1 MRILVIED
9 DENKRSQLVAFL
21 GEVIEAASIQIAKS
35 LQTALKKINKETF
48 DLILLDMTLPT
59 FDIAVDEDGG
69 RPRIYGG
76 REILRQMERNGINT
90 PVIMVT
96 QFDRFGKGADSLTLK
111 ELDSQLQIA
120 HSRNYTGAVF
130 YNPAVESWKPNL
142 RELIAR
148 SIKAGGR

>member
-21 GEVIEAASIQIAKS
+21 QEAIEASSIQIAKS
-35 LQTALKKINKETF
+35 LQRALRKISKETF

-59 FDIAVDEDGG
+59 FDIAVEEDGG

-76 REILRQMERNGINT
+76 REILRQMERNEINT

-111 ELDSQLQIA
+111 QLDSQLQIA
-120 HSRNYTGAVF
+120 HSKNYAGSVF

-142 RELIAR
+142 RELIDK
-148 SIKAGGR
+148 SIKGGGR